1 MIFFITAK
9 AKQNKEIEKKPHYKY
24 YSKAIIF
31 RLLLA
36 TIFCFIYWEYYGG
49 GDSIGYFLGAFGI
62 QKILINDFSGY
73 FYILFNEPDGIAWS
87 KFMDADA
94 FIEAYMFRDPRTY
107 LVIKLTSII
116 GIFGFGGFLATTL
129 FVSRFT
135 FSFVW
140 ELFELLVTK
149 FPNHHREIAWSL
161 IFLPSVVFWG
171 AGIMKDT
178 YTFVASCGLFV
189 CIDRIFIQ
197 RKKVLISIISTIIF
211 AYVILNIKSYIL
223 YAFIPSLLIYVNFER
238 LKKIKST
245 TAKLLLL
252 PIGIGLSLFSI
263 SFFFTNIADQS
274 EVISSEDL
282 IRKAV
287 VQQEDLKRDFYGRNF
302 FDIGEFDATPTG
314 ILKTAPI
321 AISAA
326 LFRPFIWEVGSPT
339 MLFSGI
345 ENLGIG
351 ILFIFLIIKKGP
363 IKFFKTI
370 SSSSFIQFCLIY
382 SLILGFM
389 VGFSTANFGAL
400 VRYRIPMLPFF
411 VFMLLYILFEEK
423 KIKN

>member
-1 MIFFITAK
+1 MGR
-9 AKQNKEIEKKPHYKY
+9 QSNVY
-24 YSKAIIF
+24 
-31 RLLLA
+31 
-36 TIFCFIYWEYYGG
+36 
-49 GDSIGYFLGAFGI
+49 
-62 QKILINDFSGY
+62 
-73 FYILFNEPDGIAWS
+73 
-87 KFMDADA
+87 
-94 FIEAYMFRDPRTY
+94 
-107 LVIKLTSII
+107 
-116 GIFGFGGFLATTL
+116 
-129 FVSRFT
+129 
-135 FSFVW
+135 
-140 ELFELLVTK
+140 
-149 FPNHHREIAWSL
+149 
-161 IFLPSVVFWG
+161 
-171 AGIMKDT
+171 
-178 YTFVASCGLFV
+178 
-189 CIDRIFIQ
+189 
-197 RKKVLISIISTIIF
+197 
-211 AYVILNIKSYIL
+211 
-223 YAFIPSLLIYVNFER
+223 
-238 LKKIKST
+238 
-245 TAKLLLL
+245 
-252 PIGIGLSLFSI
+252 SI